1 MPPRSLDQI
10 FILDPRKPILMDQ
23 LQRTRLQTMMRT
35 MLRTSSETTDKKSGF
50 TIDGDYV
57 DGGTMRQGDKHEKVG
72 DDEGM
77 DNGRYDGSGI
87 KGLDGSL

>member
-1 MPPRSLDQI
+1 
-10 FILDPRKPILMDQ
+10 MDQ

-57 DGGTMRQGDKHEKVG
+57 DGGTMRQGDKHEKVDHVMG